1 MKISGVICICTCS
14 LVISLVHAKSFHHDR
29 ESSIFKDIF
38 GNIKKFKKGVL
49 SMLIQPP
56 KRTPA
61 NYPRPFVQFS
71 SKPVFIVS
79 STQRPGIQTDNN
91 GDNLNTETSNH
102 GVHTDTTSSDVHTDT
117 TSYGVH
123 TDTTSYGVHTENNS
137 YGVHTDSTSYG
148 VHTENNSYGVHTY
161 NNYAVHTENASNGV
175 HIHIENS
182 SARPEIHTVK
192 NSYSVHKENSSGGS
206 ENTSDDVHTEVD
218 MALYREDVIIKQ
230 LHNKKTRKNT
240 NKIE

>member
-79 STQRPGIQTDNN
+79 STQRPGIQTDN
-91 GDNLNTETSNH
+91 TETRDH
-102 GVHTDTTSSDVHTDT
+102 GVHTDTA
-117 TSYGVH
+117 
-123 TDTTSYGVHTENNS
+123 SYGVHTEINS
-137 YGVHTDSTSYG
+137 YGVHTNNNHVVHSEITS
-148 VHTENNSYGVHTY
+148 ND
-161 NNYAVHTENASNGV
+161 V

-182 SARPEIHTVK
+182 SASPEIHTVK

>member
-1 MKISGVICICTCS
+1 
-14 LVISLVHAKSFHHDR
+14 
-29 ESSIFKDIF
+29 
-38 GNIKKFKKGVL
+38 
-49 SMLIQPP
+49 MLIQPP
-56 KRTPA
+56 KRTPV

-71 SKPVFIVS
+71 RKPVFIVS

-91 GDNLNTETSNH
+91 GDSLNTETSNH
-102 GVHTDTTSSDVHTDT
+102 GVHTDT

-123 TDTTSYGVHTENNS
+123 TDTTSYGVHKENNS
-137 YGVHTDSTSYG
+137 YGVHT
-148 VHTENNSYGVHTY
+148 N
-161 NNYAVHTENASNGV
+161 NNYVVHTENASNGV
-175 HIHIENS
+175 QIHIENS
-182 SARPEIHTVK
+182 SVRPEIHTVK
-192 NSYSVHKENSSGGS
+192 NSYSVHTENSSGGS

>member
-91 GDNLNTETSNH
+91 GDSLNTETSNH
-102 GVHTDTTSSDVHTDT
+102 
-117 TSYGVH
+117 GVH

-137 YGVHTDSTSYG
+137 YGVHTNNNYV
-148 VHTENNSYGVHTY
+148 VHTENT
-161 NNYAVHTENASNGV
+161 SNGV
-175 HIHIENS
+175 HMHIQNS
-182 SARPEIHTVK
+182 SSRPEIHTVK

>member
-1 MKISGVICICTCS
+1 MKISGVICIYTCT

-91 GDNLNTETSNH
+91 GDSLNTETSNH
-102 GVHTDTTSSDVHTDT
+102 
-117 TSYGVH
+117 GVH

-137 YGVHTDSTSYG
+137 YGVHTNNNYV
-148 VHTENNSYGVHTY
+148 VHTENT
-161 NNYAVHTENASNGV
+161 SNGV
-175 HIHIENS
+175 HIHIQNS
-182 SARPEIHTVK
+182 SASPEIHTVK
-192 NSYSVHKENSSGGS
+192 NSYSVHKENSSGES

>member
-91 GDNLNTETSNH
+91 GDSLNTETSDH
-102 GVHTDTTSSDVHTDT
+102 GVHTDTTSYGVHKENN
-117 TSYGVH
+117 SYGVH
-123 TDTTSYGVHTENNS
+123 TDTTSYGVHKENND
-137 YGVHTDSTSYG
+137 YGVHTNNNHG
-148 VHTENNSYGVHTY
+148 VHTENT
-161 NNYAVHTENASNGV
+161 SNGV

-182 SARPEIHTVK
+182 SASPEIHTVK